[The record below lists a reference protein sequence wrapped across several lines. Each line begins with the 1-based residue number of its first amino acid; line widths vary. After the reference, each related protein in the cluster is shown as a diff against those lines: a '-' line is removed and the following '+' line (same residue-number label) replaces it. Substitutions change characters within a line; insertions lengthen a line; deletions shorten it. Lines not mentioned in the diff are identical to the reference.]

1 MPLHSATPA
10 DMRDRAPPGHAR
22 RCARR
27 PSVLIPGRME
37 QNRIGRVRNK
47 PARQMWEGPAVGW
60 RRIPFDET
68 RRANIRR
75 ESAGS
80 YIRFPYYRYGVG
92 RMPRNGGARRRNE
105 LRASPLTFLDVGVG
119 PPVFGR
125 YAARVNFCARCSLGA
140 LFHHVLFFWW
150 AVFPSPCAIHLRI
163 CHPLTVSTGRPATML
178 QPNSPAYRIMGAFGR
193 RSASGGG

>member
-119 PPVFGR
+119 PPVFGVMR
-125 YAARVNFCARCSLGA
+125 RG
-140 LFHHVLFFWW
+140 LFFAPGVRW
-150 AVFPSPCAIHLRI
+150 APC
-163 CHPLTVSTGRPATML
+163 STMFSFSGGPFFRRPA
-178 QPNSPAYRIMGAFGR
+178 PFIFGYVIR
-193 RSASGGG
+193 